1 MPPRPIAHA
10 KTVSEYSKMY
20 NAAEEYEYRD
30 AEYEYEHN
38 EQPEPRI
45 AREWRC
51 LSQCKINSRHPVNF
65 DVLEGSRTF

>member
-1 MPPRPIAHA
+1 MPPRPIARA
-10 KTVSEYSKMY
+10 KTVSESSKMY

-45 AREWRC
+45 APKDAAQLFPKLMSTAR
-51 LSQCKINSRHPVNF
+51 SR
-65 DVLEGSRTF
+65 